1 MVTFEDAIR
10 VVQGFQKSAGSG
22 GFSLGEVHAYGCGI
36 SDVVKVLHEL
46 SKRGLKDQQMAHLH
60 QLGGEQ
66 DTST

>member
-1 MVTFEDAIR
+1 MITFEDALR
-10 VVQGFQKSAGSG
+10 VVQGFQKAADDG
-22 GFSLGEVHAYGCGI
+22 GYCVKAYGCGI